1 VRINQRW
8 FVWIILALCVLAVPT
23 AVLTQ
28 TLNKDA
34 GDTSGNKSS
43 SGSTSEGLMLHFK
56 DRIEVVKLSGMII
69 DKSDAGVFSSSAG
82 SSSSVLKDLRKALT
96 NDKIKAILLRIN
108 SPGGTVPTSQ
118 ELYQAVLDLKKKG
131 KPVVVSMG
139 DVAASGGYYVACA
152 ADKVVANPGTLT
164 GSIGVIINLVNF
176 KGLADK
182 IGVLPAVIKSGEFK
196 DIASPYRPMTPA
208 EHDIL
213 QALIMDSY
221 DQFTTAV
228 SEGRKLPIETVKKI
242 ADGRIYSGRQA
253 LKLGLV
259 DELGSYTD
267 ALACLQKLCHE
278 RYELKA
284 DLPVDDSSS
293 DSFLASLMESKSFLA
308 PISAEQATL
317 DLIPSSLLPKLSKQP
332 LWLMQ

>member
-1 VRINQRW
+1 MRINQRW
-8 FVWIILALCVLAVPT
+8 FVWIVLALCVLAVPT
-23 AVLTQ
+23 AVFTQ
-28 TLNKDA
+28 NLNKESDA
-34 GDTSGNKSS
+34 K
-43 SGSTSEGLMLHFK
+43 SGSNSGSGASEGFFGMALK

-69 DKSDAGVFSSSAG
+69 DKADAGVFSSSAG
-82 SSSSVLKDLRKALT
+82 SSSSVLKELRKALA
-96 NDKIKAILLRIN
+96 NDKIKGVLLRVN

-118 ELYQAVLDLKKKG
+118 EIHQAVTALRKKG

-152 ADKVVANPGTLT
+152 ADRVVANPGTLT
-164 GSIGVIINLVNF
+164 GSIGVIINLINF

-182 IGVLPAVIKSGEFK
+182 FGVLPAVIKSGEFK

-208 EHDIL
+208 EHEIL
-213 QALIMDSY
+213 QTLIMDSY

-267 ALACLQKLCHE
+267 ALASLQKLCKE
-278 RYELKA
+278 RYSLST
-284 DLPVDDSSS
+284 DLPVHEKGSDDI
-293 DSFLASLMESKSFLA
+293 LASLIESKSLLA
-308 PISAEQATL
+308 PSSQEATL
-317 DLIPSSLLPKLSKQP
+317 ELIPTSLLPKLNKQP